1 MAVTFDSQKLP
12 KSFESVSQDGA
23 IEFGLGEERTIVE
36 SQINYERIQKIT
48 QQLHRELV
56 TLQRNRMGHV

>member
-12 KSFESVSQDGA
+12 KSFEAVSQDGA

-56 TLQRNRMGHV
+56 TLQQNRMGHV